1 MFKLKLLFYFQGW
14 ITGVEKMQLD
24 LKSVSVTLRVAFL
37 RSWLS
42 NKANTY
48 YDSHLLQR
56 PEAEQYL
63 REWFFE
69 QNQWLKFTS
78 QVIFQSIFWFASY

>member
-1 MFKLKLLFYFQGW
+1 MFKLSCCS
-14 ITGVEKMQLD
+14 TSRVESQVWNAVRFKV
-24 LKSVSVTLRVAFL
+24 SVSVTLRVAFL

-63 REWFFE
+63 RECF
-69 QNQWLKFTS
+69 LKP
-78 QVIFQSIFWFASY
+78 VIKVY

>member
-1 MFKLKLLFYFQGW
+1 MLDTGSPHVQTKVAVLLPGLNHRCGKNAVRFK
-14 ITGVEKMQLD
+14 V
-24 LKSVSVTLRVAFL
+24 SVSVTLRVAFL

-56 PEAEQYL
+56 PEAKQYL
-63 REWFFE
+63 RECFFE
-69 QNQWLKFTS
+69 QNP
-78 QVIFQSIFWFASY
+78 